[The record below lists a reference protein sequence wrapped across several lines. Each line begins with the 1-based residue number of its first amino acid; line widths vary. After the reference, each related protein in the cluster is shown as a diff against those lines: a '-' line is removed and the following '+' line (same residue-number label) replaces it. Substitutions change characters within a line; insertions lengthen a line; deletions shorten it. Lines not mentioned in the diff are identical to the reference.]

1 MTNNGEMIDYI
12 DILGFVAG
20 ALTTLALVPEII
32 KTAKMKETHDL
43 SLLWLGMLGS
53 GTFLW
58 TGYGIAI
65 GSYPIIIANAFSFVT
80 VVILFLLKLKYR

>member
-1 MTNNGEMIDYI
+1 MLGYI
-12 DILGFVAG
+12 DLLGFVAG

-32 KTAKMKETHDL
+32 KTLKMKETHDL

-58 TGYGIAI
+58 AGYGIVI
-65 GSYPIIIANAFSFVT
+65 DSYPIIVANAISFVT